1 MTIIAY
7 TGLPGHGKS
16 YSVVE
21 NVIVPALKTGRVVAH
36 NLELNHAALAVVCEK
51 TTDEISSLLVQIPK
65 NDTTPDEL
73 IALCPAGSV
82 SVIDEIWRY
91 WGAGL
96 KASEVPKPQLAYF
109 KEHRHRVGAD
119 GKSSEIVIIDQE
131 LGSGVARFIRDL
143 VELTYIHE
151 KHTKLGL
158 TKSFR
163 VDIYSR
169 AMEASKASHKSGKF
183 IRSMQGKYSSLYWNC
198 YISHTQNTEKNLG
211 EAGLENIAD
220 DRGNLLKGWT
230 VKSAIIALVLL
241 PFAIYAGMVSVNGM
255 VQHGGMK
262 KEAQPKP
269 IPLTQPSPQAI
280 QPLPASTGKNNLPP
294 ANALQ
299 VQATPAPAVDQPS
312 TIWRIVGV
320 VWKPDGDGI
329 ALLASGTG
337 KRRLDLKQYC
347 KRTPEEAQDWTCHV
361 EGQWVTAWTGTNLG
375 GATNA
380 ALVPGSATAQ

>member
-21 NVIVPALKTGRVVAH
+21 NVIVPALKSGRVVAH
-36 NLELNHAALAVVCEK
+36 NLELNDAALAVVCEK
-51 TTDEISSLLVQIPK
+51 SPEEIFKLLVQIPK
-65 NDTTPDEL
+65 NDTEPDAL
-73 IALCPAGSV
+73 IALCPAGA
-82 SVIDEIWRY
+82 VIVLDEVWRY

-96 KASEVPKPQLAYF
+96 KASEVPKPQLAFF

-151 KHTKLGL
+151 KLGKLGL
-158 TKSFR
+158 TKRFR
-163 VDIYSR
+163 VDVYSR

-220 DRGNLLKGWT
+220 DRGSIMKGWT
-230 VKSAIIALVLL
+230 VKSAIAAAVVL
-241 PFAIYAGMVSVNGM
+241 PIAIYFCIVSINGM
-255 VQHGGMK
+255 VQHGGTK

-269 IPLTQPSPQAI
+269 IPLTQPAPQAI
-280 QPLPASTGKNNLPP
+280 QSLPASTGKNPVPP

-299 VQATPAPAVDQPS
+299 VQATPAPAVDLPS

-320 VWKPDGDGI
+320 VWKPDGEGI
-329 ALLASGTG
+329 ALLASATG
-337 KRRLDLKQYC
+337 KRRLDLRQYC
-347 KRTPEEAQDWTCHV
+347 KRTPEEAQEWTCKL

-375 GATNA
+375 GQMNA
-380 ALVPGSATAQ
+380 ALVPGSATVQ